1 MGVTAASLNE
11 RLDFLWE
18 TPRTLMGALT
28 TVDHKTLGKRY
39 LITAFV
45 FLCLGGIEAAI
56 MRAQLARPGEH
67 LLSPEAYNQLFSMHG
82 TTMMFLYAAPVLSGF
97 SNYFVPLLVGSRDL
111 SYPRLNAFS
120 YWIFLFAGVFLYSSF
135 LVGAAPNGGWF
146 NYVPLTTRPFDP
158 GINIDFY
165 NIALIFLSVS
175 TTVGAINFIV
185 TILRMRAPGMTL
197 GRMPIYLW
205 STLSTSAV
213 ILFSL
218 PALTGA
224 CLMLEL
230 DRRLGTHF
238 FDPNG
243 GGSSLLWQHLFWAF
257 GHPWVYVVVL
267 PGFGIVSMAL
277 PVFVRRPLAAF
288 EYVAMSTVAIAIIGF
303 GVWAHH
309 MFAVGLP
316 TVGMGFFSAAS
327 MIIVLPSGIS
337 VTAWL
342 LTSWTGRPVYTTSYL
357 FILGFLV
364 IFVIGGLSG
373 VITGIVPFDWQI
385 HDTYFVVAHLHYVLI
400 GANLFPVVAGVY
412 YWFPKMTGRLMS
424 ERIGKWSFWLMFI
437 GFNVGFFPMHI
448 AGIFGMPRRV
458 YTYYEGM
465 GLDTVNMVETIGAYI
480 FAVGVLVFIVN
491 VILSARHGPLSG
503 ANPWNGAT
511 LEWSTPSPPPPYNFE
526 VIPVV
531 TTRDPMWDEPLENIR
546 GGNAD
551 PSRTLTSGRET
562 LTTSVMHARPV
573 GILHMAEDSIWPLL
587 LALSLTIL
595 AYSSLLDVTIVS
607 VVAGVAALLSIGGWF
622 WPEPVREREG
632 SIS

>member
-1 MGVTAASLNE
+1 MGIAVLDNKLASLW
-11 RLDFLWE
+11 D
-18 TPRTLMGALT
+18 TPNTLMGRLT

-45 FLCLGGIEAAI
+45 FLCLGGLEAAV
-56 MRAQLARPGEH
+56 MRAQLARPNEH
-67 LLSPEAYNQLFSMHG
+67 LLSAEAYNQLFSMHG

-111 SYPRLNAFS
+111 AFPRLNAFS
-120 YWIFLFAGVFLYSSF
+120 YWIFLFAGIFLYSSF

-146 NYVPLTTRPFDP
+146 NYVPLTGRAFDP
-158 GINIDFY
+158 GLNIDFY

-175 TTVGAINFIV
+175 TTVGAVNFVV

-205 STLSTSAV
+205 STLSTSIV

-277 PVFVRRPLAAF
+277 PVFTRRRLAAF
-288 EYVAMSTVAIAIIGF
+288 DFVAMSTVAIAVIGF

-327 MIIVLPSGIS
+327 MIIVLPSGVS

-342 LTSWTGRPVYTTSYL
+342 LTVWTGRPVYTTSYL
-357 FILGFLV
+357 FMLGFIV

-373 VITGIVPFDWQI
+373 VITGIVPFDWQV

-400 GANLFPVVAGVY
+400 GANLFPVVGGIY
-412 YWFPKMTGRLMS
+412 YWFPKMTGKLMS

-437 GFNVGFFPMHI
+437 GFNIGFFPMHI
-448 AGIFGMPRRV
+448 AGILGMPRRV

-465 GLDTVNMVETIGAYI
+465 GLDTLNMIETIGAYV
-480 FAVGVLVFIVN
+480 FAIGVLVFFIN
-491 VILSARHGPLSG
+491 VILSVRRGPLSG
-503 ANPWNGAT
+503 SNPWNGAS
-511 LEWSTPSPPPPYNFE
+511 LEWSTQSPPPSYNFA
-526 VIPVV
+526 VIPLI
-531 TTRDPMWDEPLENIR
+531 TSRDPMWDQSLESIH
-546 GGNAD
+546 GGAND
-551 PSRTLTSGRET
+551 PSRTLANGRET
-562 LTTSVMHARPV
+562 LATTVMDARPEA
-573 GILHMAEDSIWPLL
+573 ILHMAEDSIWPLL
-587 LALSLTIL
+587 LALSLTIVC
-595 AYSSLLDVTIVS
+595 YSSLLNVTIVS
-607 VVAGVAALLSIGGWF
+607 VIAGVAALLAIGGWF
-622 WPEPVREREG
+622 WPESSERPA
-632 SIS
+632 